1 MYEHNCITASMEEA
15 MTEKNRVVTC
25 AAIDV
30 GSNSTE
36 VLVAHCAPD
45 HLDIVKDESTMTR
58 LGESVKETGEIAP
71 DKRDEVLAALRQYQ
85 ELAKQCGADPILV
98 VATEAMREARNRESV
113 VEDIQRETGLQ
124 VNIIDGT
131 QEAAYTYHGA
141 IYGSDTPPDTG
152 VLDVG
157 GGSSELVTAQERCIT
172 WLISVPI
179 GSGWLH
185 DQYLS
190 SNPPSQD
197 EIEKAEDFLHT
208 YISSLHVPQPPPAL
222 VVTGSSAKALLKLAK
237 QALKLDEQ
245 VDRLTREDLLGCRG
259 LLLSLPA
266 EAIAQH
272 YGQSIERARVLPG
285 GVLLILAMMDY
296 LQLNDVRV
304 SDHGVR
310 EGLLL
315 AYSRYGE
322 HWFDHPEVKPGDERM
337 GQVPPLPKEAQKA
350 ETPQETFVES
360 GRGELKKRA
369 KKFLGWRE
377 KVLTHEEVEDVHK
390 MRVASR
396 RLRATMDAYEPACK
410 AKPFKQAYREVKKAA
425 DLLGIVRDTDVM
437 TQHVGDLLQQAPNEE
452 TEGMQWLIDRLS
464 AYRKQQQQVLED
476 YLQNADEKKI
486 QDKIKSCI
494 PKGASSNG
502 QS

>member
-1 MYEHNCITASMEEA
+1 MTQKNEA
-15 MTEKNRVVTC
+15 VTC
-25 AAIDV
+25 AAIDL

-36 VLVAHCAPD
+36 VLVAHCTPD
-45 HLDIVKDESTMTR
+45 QLDVVKDESTMTR

-71 DKRDEVLAALRQYQ
+71 DKRDEALAALRQYQ
-85 ELAKQCGADPILV
+85 ELAQQCGADPILV

-124 VNIIDGT
+124 VNIIEGT
-131 QEAAYTYHGA
+131 LEAAYTYHGA
-141 IYGSDTPPDTG
+141 VYGSDTPPDTG

-157 GGSSELVTAQERCIT
+157 GASTELVTAQERHIT

-185 DQYLS
+185 EQYLS
-190 SNPPSQD
+190 SNPPSPD
-197 EIEKAEDFLHT
+197 EVEKAENFLHT
-208 YISSLHVPQPPPAL
+208 YIPGLHVPQPPPAL
-222 VVTGSSAKALLKLAK
+222 IVTGSSAKALLKLAK

-245 VDRLTREDLLGCRG
+245 GDRLTREDLLGCRG

-266 EAIAQH
+266 EVIAQH

-285 GVLLILAMMDY
+285 GVLLILAVMDY
-296 LQLNDVRV
+296 LHLDDIRV

-310 EGLLL
+310 EGVLL
-315 AYSRYGE
+315 AYARYGE
-322 HWFDHPEVKPGDERM
+322 HWLDHPEVRPGDERV
-337 GQVPPLPKEAQKA
+337 GQVPPLPKEVQKA
-350 ETPQETFVES
+350 HTPEETFVES

-369 KKFLGWRE
+369 KKFLGWRA
-377 KVLTHEEVEDVHK
+377 KVLAHEEVEEVHK

-396 RLRATMDAYEPACK
+396 RLRATLDAYEPACK
-410 AKPFKQAYREVKKAA
+410 AKPFKQAYQEVKKAA

-437 TQHVGDLLQQAPNEE
+437 TQHIGALLQQASSEE
-452 TEGMQWLIDRLS
+452 TAGMQWLIERLS
-464 AYRKQQQQVLED
+464 AYRKEQQQELED
-476 YLQNADEKKI
+476 YLQSADEKMI
-486 QDKIKSCI
+486 QNKIKSCI
-494 PKGASSNG
+494 PKGALSNG

>member
-1 MYEHNCITASMEEA
+1 
-15 MTEKNRVVTC
+15 MTKKNKAVTC
-25 AAIDV
+25 AAIDM

-36 VLVAHCAPD
+36 ILVAHCAPD
-45 HLDIVKDESTMTR
+45 HLDVVKDESTMTR
-58 LGESVKETGEIAP
+58 LGDSVKGTGEIAP
-71 DKRDEVLAALRQYQ
+71 DKRDEALAALRQYQ
-85 ELAKQCGADPILV
+85 ELAQQCGADPILV
-98 VATEAMREARNRESV
+98 VATEAMREARNRESI
-113 VEDIQRETGLQ
+113 VEDIKRETGLQ
-124 VNIIDGT
+124 VNIINGA

-141 IYGSDTPPDTG
+141 VYGSDAPPDTG
-152 VLDVG
+152 VVDVG
-157 GGSSELVTAQERCIT
+157 GGSTELVTAQERLIT

-197 EIEKAEDFLHT
+197 EVEKAEDFLHT
-208 YISSLHVPQPPPAL
+208 YIPGLHVPQPPPAL
-222 VVTGSSAKALLKLAK
+222 IVTGSSAKALLKLAK

-245 VDRLTREDLLGCRG
+245 GDRLTREDLQGCRG
-259 LLLSLPA
+259 LLLSLSA
-266 EAIAQH
+266 EVVAQR

-285 GVLLILAMMDY
+285 GALLILAVMDY
-296 LQLNDVRV
+296 LHLDDIRV

-310 EGLLL
+310 EGVLL
-315 AYSRYGE
+315 AYARYGE
-322 HWFDHPEVKPGDERM
+322 HWLDHPEVKPGDERV
-337 GQVPPLPKEAQKA
+337 GKAPPLPEEAQKA
-350 ETPQETFVES
+350 ETPEETFVES
-360 GRGELKKRA
+360 GRDELKKRA

-377 KVLTHEEVEDVHK
+377 KLLTHEEVEEVHK

-410 AKPFKQAYREVKKAA
+410 AKPFKQAYREVKRAA

-437 TQHVGDLLQQAPNEE
+437 TQHVADLLQQAPSEE
-452 TEGMQWLIDRLS
+452 TAGMQWLIERLS
-464 AYRKQQQQVLED
+464 AYRGQQGQVLED
-476 YLQNADEKKI
+476 YLQSVDEKTI

>member
-1 MYEHNCITASMEEA
+1 VEKA
-15 MTEKNRVVTC
+15 MTKKNKVVTC
-25 AAIDV
+25 AVIDM

-45 HLDIVKDESTMTR
+45 HLDVVKDESTMTR

-71 DKRDEVLAALRQYQ
+71 DKRDDALAVLRQYQ

-98 VATEAMREARNRESV
+98 VATEAMREARNRESI
-113 VEDIQRETGLQ
+113 VEDIQRETELQ
-124 VNIIDGT
+124 VNIIEGT
-131 QEAAYTYHGA
+131 LEAAYTYHGA
-141 IYGSDTPPDTG
+141 VYGAETPPGTG

-157 GGSSELVTAQERCIT
+157 GASTELVTARERLIT

-190 SNPPSQD
+190 SNPPSQ
-197 EIEKAEDFLHT
+197 EEVEKAEDFLRT
-208 YISSLHVPQPPPAL
+208 YIPGLHVPQPPPAL
-222 VVTGSSAKALLKLAK
+222 IVTGSSAKALLKLAE
-237 QALKLDEQ
+237 QALKLDGQGEH
-245 VDRLTREDLLGCRG
+245 LTRDDLLGCRG

-296 LQLNDVRV
+296 LHLNDIRI

-310 EGLLL
+310 EGVLL
-315 AYSRYGE
+315 AYARYGE
-322 HWFDHPEVKPGDERM
+322 HWLDHPEVKPGDERV
-337 GQVPPLPKEAQKA
+337 GEVPPLPEKVQQAR
-350 ETPQETFVES
+350 TPEGTFVES
-360 GRGELKKRA
+360 GRGELQKRA
-369 KKFLGWRE
+369 KKFLDWRE
-377 KVLTHEEVEDVHK
+377 KALKREEVEDVHK

-410 AKPFKQAYREVKKAA
+410 AKPFKQAYRDVKKAA

-437 TQHVGDLLQQAPNEE
+437 TQHVGDLLQQAAGEE
-452 TEGMQWLIDRLS
+452 IAGMHWLIERLS
-464 AYRKQQQQVLED
+464 AYRKEQQQVLEN
-476 YLQNADEKKI
+476 YLQSAGEKTI

-494 PKGASSNG
+494 PKGVSSNG